1 MFHAIPCF
9 LLLYNAKWDILV
21 GAQAGVPLV
30 RCHPENWLR
39 PWWVAWCDEEAG
51 SGTRSLLSPGEMCDV
66 AEQHSTSGTV
76 AIRARDRTAILGRN
90 ALRCDMRLQP
100 LTLLKETCC
109 HNTV

>member
-1 MFHAIPCF
+1 MFYAILCF

-21 GAQAGVPLV
+21 GAQAGAHWFDVAQRIWV
-30 RCHPENWLR
+30 R
-39 PWWVAWCDEEAG
+39 PWWIVWCDEEAG

-76 AIRARDRTAILGRN
+76 AIRFRDRTAILGRN

>member
-1 MFHAIPCF
+1 M
-9 LLLYNAKWDILV
+9 
-21 GAQAGVPLV
+21 
-30 RCHPENWLR
+30 LR
-39 PWWVAWCDEEAG
+39 PVSHWFDV
-51 SGTRSLLSPGEMCDV
+51 TRRIGYGLGGLRGVTKKPGPAPGPLLSPGEMCDV

-76 AIRARDRTAILGRN
+76 AIRFRDRTAILGRN